1 MHVVTDSVSAT
12 GRVLVTGIAGGA
24 LRVEGRLD
32 RRSVAEVREAVD
44 TALERGQGD
53 LLLDLTDVEIADAAG
68 LGLLVGA
75 HRRAQRLGR
84 RLVLRGISPRLARLL
99 LATRL
104 HRVLHLESAIDREA
118 ALFVTA

>member
-1 MHVVTDSVSAT
+1 MHVVTDSAY
-12 GRVLVTGIAGGA
+12 AE

-32 RRSVAEVREAVD
+32 RRSVAEVREAVHA
-44 TALERGQGD
+44 ALERGQGD
-53 LLLDLTDVEIADAAG
+53 LLLDLTDVEITDAAG

-84 RLVLRGISPRLARLL
+84 RLVLRGVSPRLARLL